1 MTTNIIY
8 KTFAIDSADIVRM
21 SAQGFSRKESL
32 ENCKMDL
39 IEYQAKREIADYWNL
54 SKFKFETIKI

>member
-1 MTTNIIY
+1 MIY
-8 KTFAIDSADIVRM
+8 KTFAIDGAGIVRI
-21 SAQGFSRKESL
+21 SAQGYTKKESL
-32 ENCKMDL
+32 QFCKMDL

>member
-1 MTTNIIY
+1 MIY
-8 KTFAIDSADIVRM
+8 KTFAIDRAGIVKM
-21 SAQGFSRKESL
+21 SAQGYTKKESL

-54 SKFKFETIKI
+54 NKFKFETIKI

>member
-1 MTTNIIY
+1 
-8 KTFAIDSADIVRM
+8 M
-21 SAQGFSRKESL
+21 SAQGFSKKESL

-54 SKFKFETIKI
+54 NKFKFETIKI